1 MSSSNTNLTPHQLS
15 AKWSKESHE
24 KRQAERKVDP
34 GKWRRDRNERKEHV
48 NDLKQKHSMRQQ
60 SGLSGSSS
68 GQLKLERSPSPAL
81 SSVPIRSTP
90 PIKHESR
97 PKSESPHPPRSSRR
111 SSPLERLSP
120 LPPAMS
126 YASPALASSYSVA
139 GPVHRTTTPLNLNP
153 TRPGPIQELNQT
165 RRLAQKKGDDT
176 KRSPEERG
184 LQRLDEQT
192 RRDLG
197 Y

>member
-1 MSSSNTNLTPHQLS
+1 M
-15 AKWSKESHE
+15 KE
-24 KRQAERKVDP
+24 
-34 GKWRRDRNERKEHV
+34 
-48 NDLKQKHSMRQQ
+48 Q

-81 SSVPIRSTP
+81 SSLPTRPMP
-90 PIKHESR
+90 PTKRESR

-111 SSPLERLSP
+111 SSPSATFSP
-120 LPPAMS
+120 PPPPPAMP
-126 YASPALASSYSVA
+126 YALPAHASPSSAIS
-139 GPVHRTTTPLNLNP
+139 PIHHTTTSLNLNP

-165 RRLAQKKGDDT
+165 RRLAQKKGDGT

-184 LQRLDEQT
+184 LKRLDEQT